1 MHRTL
6 HLAAYDVR
14 DPKRLART
22 CKYFKSWRVAG
33 QKSVPELWL
42 TDSEL
47 KNMRDELLDIIDPA
61 DDRIHIISLDP
72 RMRVHCL
79 GLATT
84 FAQNHFCIL

>member
-14 DPKRLART
+14 NPKRLTRT

-42 TDSEL
+42 TGGEL
-47 KNMRDELLDIIDPA
+47 LRMRSELLDIIDPTT
-61 DDRIHIISLDP
+61 DRVHIISLDA
-72 RMRVHCL
+72 RMHVHCL
-79 GLATT
+79 GLAAT
-84 FAQNHFCIL
+84 FSEPHFCIL